1 VFRQR
6 ASCLR
11 HAEHKRPG
19 KKSGADDL
27 EEAPRWIG
35 YSLKPLDKIP
45 SSRTLRPLAL
55 RSRSRAR
62 APAGAG
68 LWPWSRKDFC

>member
-1 VFRQR
+1 MFRQR

-45 SSRTLRPLAL
+45 SYTDLMIACSPVKVQVASAGWCRPVAL
-55 RSRSRAR
+55 V
-62 APAGAG
+62 
-68 LWPWSRKDFC
+68 